1 MDELVTTD
9 KPAPQAAEMRPY
21 SAAELKAAVLAKLT
35 YAVGKTPEVATPAR
49 LVSGG
54 HLRHPRHHRRP
65 LARIPERASTPT
77 GASASIISRSNS

>member
-35 YAVGKTPEVATPAR
+35 YAVGKTAGTRHAAR
-49 LVSGG
+49 LVSRG
-54 HLRHPRHHRRP
+54 HVHHPRHHRRAAGFSP
-65 LARIPERASTPT
+65 WTPSTPM
-77 GASASIISRSNS
+77 GASASIISRSSS

>member
-35 YAVGKTPEVATPAR
+35 YAVGKAPEVASRRDWFLAVTFATR
-49 LVSGG
+49 DIIG
-54 HLRHPRHHRRP
+54 RP
-65 LARIPERASTPT
+65 LA
-77 GASASIISRSNS
+77 

>member
-35 YAVGKTPEVATPAR
+35 YAVGKTAGTRHAAR

-54 HLRHPRHHRRP
+54 HVRHPRHHRGP
-65 LARIPERASTPT
+65 LA
-77 GASASIISRSNS
+77 SNP